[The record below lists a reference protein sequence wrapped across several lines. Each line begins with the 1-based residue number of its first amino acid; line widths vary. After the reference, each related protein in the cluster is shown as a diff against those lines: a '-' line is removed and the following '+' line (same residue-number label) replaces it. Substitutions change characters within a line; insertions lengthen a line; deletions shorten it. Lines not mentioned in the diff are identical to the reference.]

1 DPVHLVAEHS
11 RDEVRAHAH
20 TPATAPV
27 VLYIGRLSNEKRP
40 DRLLRVFSTVR
51 TSVPE
56 ARLWLIG
63 DGPSRASIEQ
73 QVAAA
78 GLHDAVTLF
87 GTQANVAEWIQAADL
102 LVLTSDTEGIPGA
115 ILEAATLGVPAV
127 ATAVGGVAEC
137 VIDGESG
144 VLRSPDDEAGL
155 ADAVVGLLADE
166 ARRRRLGGRARRLV
180 QDSFALDSVAS
191 LYVDFYESVLAGV
204 RATRRQ
210 AEARP

>member
-1 DPVHLVAEHS
+1 MSP
-11 RDEVRAHAH
+11 
-20 TPATAPV
+20 
-27 VLYIGRLSNEKRP
+27 K
-40 DRLLRVFSTVR
+40 
-51 TSVPE
+51 
-56 ARLWLIG
+56 
-63 DGPSRASIEQ
+63 
-73 QVAAA
+73 
-78 GLHDAVTLF
+78 LF
-87 GTQANVAEWIQAADL
+87 L
-102 LVLTSDTEGIPGA
+102 
-115 ILEAATLGVPAV
+115 VPAV

-210 AEARP
+210 AEAHP